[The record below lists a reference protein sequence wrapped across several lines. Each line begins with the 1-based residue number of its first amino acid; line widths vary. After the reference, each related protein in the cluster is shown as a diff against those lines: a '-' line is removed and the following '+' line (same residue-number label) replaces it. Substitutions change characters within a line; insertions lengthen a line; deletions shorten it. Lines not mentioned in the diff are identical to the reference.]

1 MKART
6 SVSLDA
12 EQLQALRAEARVQGI
27 PLAALMRRLVQ
38 QHLDARQGIPP
49 PSPDA
54 YLKIV
59 ALGASGRRDVAEC
72 HDQYLGEA
80 LRREHAR

>member
-1 MKART
+1 M
-6 SVSLDA
+6 VYLDH
-12 EQLQALRAEARVQGI
+12 EQLQALRAEARVQRI
-27 PLAALMRRLVQ
+27 PLAELMRRLVQ
-38 QHLDARQGIPP
+38 QHLDGRQGAPP

-59 ALGASGRRDVAEC
+59 ALGSSGRRDVSER

-80 LRREHAR
+80 LHREHAR